1 MAGAKNITSK
11 GAQKYYYERDP
22 ILNSDGQQQNTS
34 WHGYLCESFGLKEGD
49 KILSKDF
56 QLFCEGKSLDEDR
69 IIKTTYADQ
78 ETNRTEHRAGLDLV
92 LSDPKSVS
100 HARLVLDDRRIDDV
114 RNKAYEAFINEL
126 QDRIYYR
133 ETTEGI
139 TKSVKAISG
148 GLIARFQHSTSRE
161 NDPQSHDHNI
171 ILNIVERNDGNGYR
185 ALDNSRIIADQR
197 YLDAIYKSEEAYGLK
212 QLGYGIVNHGNGKF
226 EIEGYPQEVLDQ
238 FSKRHQHIKE
248 TEQALKDA
256 GTLPYANDHQINNIA
271 TLESRPAKDTSISKE
286 ELKDSWLSQ
295 HAEIGISPETIKQNI
310 ERTGHD
316 VSKKEEVSA
325 IDCVSMAVADLTA
338 RESCFTRTDALRE
351 GLYLGMGALRD
362 KDVKQAFNELIKA
375 GTIQSLDFGKQIYS
389 SKEMIAIENNI
400 QKVFQTSDQQ
410 FKKVMS
416 IPEAEKYLERYER
429 KNKIDLT
436 AGQKEYF
443 YASIGGSGNLIVQGD
458 AGTGKTTA
466 IKAINE
472 ACKEKDITIIGIAKT
487 GKATAKLAESVDTA
501 MTIDKFLIQYSD
513 KSTNPQAKRMKL
525 IVDESSMTGSRE
537 TLKILKIAQR
547 DGLQIDLVGDRFQL
561 MSLSAGKPFNEL
573 QDRSGVKIVHLDEN
587 IRAKTAYAREIFKH
601 AASQDIPKAVEIIE
615 QAGKLYEIKDRAERL
630 EAIKNNACAKDNT
643 IILTSINVD
652 RNELNEM
659 IHQEKVAQGI
669 LKNEQTITVR
679 EPINVT
685 DSSKRFAYNY
695 KTNDYI
701 FASKPLPQM
710 NSGAEAKIVQIDS
723 ARNIIYGRIE
733 NKNKQDQPENIIS
746 IDTKLYGDRLSVY
759 QEKAVAFAEG
769 EQIIL
774 NKRDKVLSDDGK
786 SFTEVKNGYAGT
798 INSIE
803 HDGRIHATLEGDK
816 KVIIDPQNNKYF
828 DRGWAVTVYKSQG
841 ESRHNVII
849 NGSGERTNRNEF
861 YVAGSRSI
869 TDLHLYVDDKNQ
881 YIERSKIEQEKSS
894 TFDHHDKHLSLN
906 TDGRIDI
913 TDLIFDRSS
922 SKADRESDREIN
934 QKNEVIIEMKD
945 QSANNYGRMDITD
958 LIFDRSSS
966 KADRESDR
974 EINQKDEFIIK
985 TKDQSPERLLVPSA
999 SMEIEI

>member
-49 KILSKDF
+49 KILSKNF
-56 QLFCEGKSLDEDR
+56 QLFCEGKSLDEDQ

-133 ETTEGI
+133 ETNEGI
-139 TKSVKAISG
+139 TKSVKAING

-185 ALDNSRIIADQR
+185 ALDNTKIISDQR
-197 YLDAIYKSEEAYGLK
+197 YLDAVYKSEEAYGLK

-226 EIEGYPQEVLDQ
+226 EIEGYSQEVLDQ

-271 TLESRPAKDTSISKE
+271 TLESRPAKNTSISQE

-295 HAEIGISPETIKQNI
+295 HAEIGVSPETIKQNI
-310 ERTGHD
+310 ARTGHD
-316 VSKKEEVSA
+316 ISA
-325 IDCVSMAVADLTA
+325 TNKLSAVDCVSMAVADLTA

-389 SKEMIAIENNI
+389 SQEMIAIENNI
-400 QKVFQTSDQQ
+400 QDIFQTSDQT
-410 FKKVMS
+410 FKKVLS

-429 KNKIDLT
+429 KNQIDLT

-443 YASIGGSGNLIVQGD
+443 YASIGGNGNLIVQGD

-472 ACKEKDITIIGIAKT
+472 ACKEKDITVIGIAKT
-487 GKATAKLAESVDTA
+487 GKATAKLAESVDSA

-513 KSTNPQAKRMKL
+513 KSTNPHAKRMKL

-537 TLKILKIAQR
+537 TLKILNIAQR

-573 QDRSGVKIVHLDEN
+573 QDRSGVKIVRLGEN

-630 EAIKNNACAKDNT
+630 EAIKNDACIKDNT
-643 IILTSINVD
+643 IILTSVNVD

-659 IHQEKVAQGI
+659 IHQEKVARGI

-685 DSSKRFAYNY
+685 DSNKRFAYNY
-695 KTNDYI
+695 KINDYI
-701 FASKPLPQM
+701 FASKPIPQM
-710 NSGAEAKIVQIDS
+710 NSGTEAKIVKIDS

-733 NKNKQDQPENIIS
+733 NKQEQFPDQPGKIIS

-798 INSIE
+798 INSIDD
-803 HDGRIHATLEGDK
+803 DGKIHATLEGNK
-816 KVIIDPQNNKYF
+816 EVIIDPQNNKYF

-841 ESRHNVII
+841 ESRHHVII

-894 TFDHHDKHLSLN
+894 TFDHNDKNLSLN
-906 TDGRIDI
+906 TDSRIKKDTI
-913 TDLIFDRSS
+913 NFDHSL
-922 SKADRESDREIN
+922 SKADRESGLEIN
-934 QKNEVIIEMKD
+934 QK
-945 QSANNYGRMDITD
+945 G
-958 LIFDRSSS
+958 
-966 KADRESDR
+966 
-974 EINQKDEFIIK
+974 EFIIK
-985 TKDQSPERLLVPSA
+985 TKDQSPERLSAPSA
-999 SMEIEI
+999 SMEVEI

>member
-1 MAGAKNITSK
+1 MSGAKNITSK

-49 KILSKDF
+49 KILSRDF
-56 QLFCEGKSLDEDR
+56 QLFCEGKSLDEDQ

-78 ETNRTEHRAGLDLV
+78 ENNRTEHRAGLDLV

-114 RNKAYEAFINEL
+114 RNKAYEVFINEL

-133 ETTEGI
+133 ETSEGI

-197 YLDAIYKSEEAYGLK
+197 YLDAVYKSEEAYGLK

-248 TEQALKDA
+248 TEQALKNA

-286 ELKDSWLSQ
+286 ELKDSWHAQ
-295 HAEIGISPETIKQNI
+295 HAEIGISLETIKQNI
-310 ERTGHD
+310 ARTGHD
-316 VSKKEEVSA
+316 ISA
-325 IDCVSMAVADLTA
+325 ANKLSAVDCVSMAVTDLTA

-351 GLYLGMGALRD
+351 GLYLGMGTLRD

-400 QKVFQTSDQQ
+400 QDIFQTSEQQ

-416 IPEAEKYLERYER
+416 MPEAEKYLERYER
-429 KNKIDLT
+429 KNQIDLT

-443 YASIGGSGNLIVQGD
+443 YASIYGTGNLIVQGD

-472 ACKEKDITIIGIAKT
+472 ACKEKDITVIGIAKT

-513 KSTNPQAKRMKL
+513 KSTNPHARRMKL

-573 QDRSGVKIVHLDEN
+573 QDRSGVKIVRLGEN

-630 EAIKNNACAKDNT
+630 EAIKNNACTKDNT

-685 DSSKRFAYNY
+685 DSNKRFAYNY

-710 NSGAEAKIVQIDS
+710 NSGTEAKIVQIDS

-733 NKNKQDQPENIIS
+733 NKQEQFPDQPGKIIS

-759 QEKAVAFAEG
+759 QKKTVALAEG

-774 NKRDKVLSDDGK
+774 NKRDKVLSGDGK

-803 HDGRIHATLEGDK
+803 HDGKIHATLEGDK

-841 ESRHNVII
+841 ESCHNVII

-881 YIERSKIEQEKSS
+881 YMERSKIEQEKSS
-894 TFDHHDKHLSLN
+894 TFDHNDKNLSLN
-906 TDGRIDI
+906 TDGRIEKDTI
-913 TDLIFDRSS
+913 NFDRSS
-922 SKADRESDREIN
+922 SKADRES
-934 QKNEVIIEMKD
+934 
-945 QSANNYGRMDITD
+945 G
-958 LIFDRSSS
+958 L
-966 KADRESDR
+966 

-985 TKDQSPERLLVPSA
+985 TKDQSPERLPAPSA

>member
-1 MAGAKNITSK
+1 MSGAKNITSK

-56 QLFCEGKSLDEDR
+56 QLFCEGKSLDDNQ

-114 RNKAYEAFINEL
+114 RNKAYEVFINEL

-133 ETTEGI
+133 ETSEGI

-286 ELKDSWLSQ
+286 ELKDSWHAQ

-310 ERTGHD
+310 ARTGLD
-316 VSKKEEVSA
+316 ISA
-325 IDCVSMAVADLTA
+325 ANNLSAVDCVSMAVADLTA

-375 GTIQSLDFGKQIYS
+375 GTVQSLDFGKQIYS

-400 QKVFQTSDQQ
+400 QKVFQTSDHI
-410 FKKVMS
+410 FKEVLS
-416 IPEAEKYLERYER
+416 IPEADKYLERYER

-443 YASIGGSGNLIVQGD
+443 YASICGNGNLIVQGD

-472 ACKEKDITIIGIAKT
+472 ACKEKGITVIGIAKT

-513 KSTNPQAKRMKL
+513 KSTNPHAKRMKL

-537 TLKILKIAQR
+537 TLKILRIAQR

-573 QDRSGVKIVHLDEN
+573 QDRSGVKIVRLGEN

-615 QAGKLYEIKDRAERL
+615 QAGKLYEIKDRTERL

-659 IHQEKVAQGI
+659 IHQEKVAHGI

-685 DSSKRFAYNY
+685 DSNKRFAYNY

-710 NSGAEAKIVQIDS
+710 NSGTEAKIVQIDS

-733 NKNKQDQPENIIS
+733 NKQDQFPDQPGKIIS

-759 QEKAVAFAEG
+759 QKKTVALAEG

-774 NKRDKVLSDDGK
+774 NKRDKVLSGDGK

-803 HDGRIHATLEGDK
+803 HDGKIHATLEGDK

-841 ESRHNVII
+841 ESCHNVII

-881 YIERSKIEQEKSS
+881 YMERSKIEQEKSS
-894 TFDHHDKHLSLN
+894 TFDHNDKNLSLN
-906 TDGRIDI
+906 TDGRIEKDTI
-913 TDLIFDRSS
+913 NFDRSS
-922 SKADRESDREIN
+922 SKADRES
-934 QKNEVIIEMKD
+934 
-945 QSANNYGRMDITD
+945 G
-958 LIFDRSSS
+958 L
-966 KADRESDR
+966 
-974 EINQKDEFIIK
+974 EINQKDEFIIE
-985 TKDQSPERLLVPSA
+985 TKEQSAERLPAPSA

>member
-34 WHGYLCESFGLKEGD
+34 WHGCLCESFGLKEGD

-56 QLFCEGKSLDEDR
+56 QLFCEGKSLDDDQ

-100 HARLVLDDRRIDDV
+100 HARIVLDDRRIDDV
-114 RNKAYEAFINEL
+114 RNKAYEVFINEL

-133 ETTEGI
+133 ETNEGI

-185 ALDNSRIIADQR
+185 ALDNSRIISDQR

-271 TLESRPAKDTSISKE
+271 TLESRPAKNTSISQE

-295 HAEIGISPETIKQNI
+295 HAEIGVSPETIQQNI
-310 ERTGHD
+310 ARAGHD
-316 VSKKEEVSA
+316 ISA
-325 IDCVSMAVADLTA
+325 TNKLSAVDCVSMAVTDLTA

-351 GLYLGMGALRD
+351 GLYLGMGSLRD

-375 GTIQSLDFGKQIYS
+375 GTIQSLDFQKQIYS

-400 QKVFQTSDQQ
+400 QDIFQTSEQI
-410 FKKVMS
+410 FKKVLSM
-416 IPEAEKYLERYER
+416 PEAEKYLERYER

-443 YASIGGSGNLIVQGD
+443 YASICGTGNLIVQGD

-513 KSTNPQAKRMKL
+513 KSTNPHAKRMKL

-537 TLKILKIAQR
+537 TLKLLKIAQR

-573 QDRSGVKIVHLDEN
+573 QDRSGVKIVRLDEN

-601 AASQDIPKAVEIIE
+601 AANQDIPKAVKIIE

-630 EAIKNNACAKDNT
+630 EAIKNNACTKDNT

-659 IHQEKVAQGI
+659 IHQEKVAHGI

-685 DSSKRFAYNY
+685 DSNKRFAYNY

-710 NSGAEAKIVQIDS
+710 NSGTEAKIVQIDS
-723 ARNIIYGRIE
+723 AKNIIYGRIE
-733 NKNKQDQPENIIS
+733 NKNKQDQSLDQPEKIIS
-746 IDTKLYGDRLSVY
+746 IDAKLYGDRLSVY

-774 NKRDKVLSDDGK
+774 NKRDKVLSGDGK

-803 HDGRIHATLEGDK
+803 HDGKIHATLEGDK
-816 KVIIDPQNNKYF
+816 KVILDPDNNKYF

-869 TDLHLYVDDKNQ
+869 TDLHLYVDDKDQ
-881 YIERSKIEQEKSS
+881 YIERSKIEQGKSS
-894 TFDHHDKHLSLN
+894 TFDHDDKNITLK
-906 TDGRIDI
+906 TDSRIEKDTI
-913 TDLIFDRSS
+913 NFDRSL
-922 SKADRESDREIN
+922 SKSDHESGLEIN
-934 QKNEVIIEMKD
+934 QNNELIIETKD
-945 QSANNYGRMDITD
+945 QSA
-958 LIFDRSSS
+958 
-966 KADRESDR
+966 
-974 EINQKDEFIIK
+974 
-985 TKDQSPERLLVPSA
+985 ERLPAPSA
-999 SMEIEI
+999 SMEMEI

>member
-1 MAGAKNITSK
+1 
-11 GAQKYYYERDP
+11 
-22 ILNSDGQQQNTS
+22 
-34 WHGYLCESFGLKEGD
+34 
-49 KILSKDF
+49 
-56 QLFCEGKSLDEDR
+56 
-69 IIKTTYADQ
+69 
-78 ETNRTEHRAGLDLV
+78 
-92 LSDPKSVS
+92 
-100 HARLVLDDRRIDDV
+100 
-114 RNKAYEAFINEL
+114 
-126 QDRIYYR
+126 
-133 ETTEGI
+133 
-139 TKSVKAISG
+139 
-148 GLIARFQHSTSRE
+148 
-161 NDPQSHDHNI
+161 
-171 ILNIVERNDGNGYR
+171 VERNDGNGYR
-185 ALDNSRIIADQR
+185 ALDNTKIISDQR
-197 YLDAIYKSEEAYGLK
+197 YLDAVYKSEEAYGLK

-226 EIEGYPQEVLDQ
+226 EIEGYSQEVLDQ

-286 ELKDSWLSQ
+286 ELKDSWYAQ
-295 HAEIGISPETIKQNI
+295 HSEIGISPETIKQNI
-310 ERTGHD
+310 ARTGHD
-316 VSKKEEVSA
+316 ISKKEGMSA

-400 QKVFQTSDQQ
+400 QKVFQTSDQI
-410 FKKVMS
+410 FKKVLSM
-416 IPEAEKYLERYER
+416 PEAEKYLERYER

-443 YASIGGSGNLIVQGD
+443 YASICGNGNLIVQGD

-466 IKAINE
+466 IRAINE
-472 ACKEKDITIIGIAKT
+472 ACKEKDITVIGIAKT
-487 GKATAKLAESVDTA
+487 GKATAKLAESVDSA

-513 KSTNPQAKRMKL
+513 KSTNPHAKRMKL

-573 QDRSGVKIVHLDEN
+573 QDRSGIKIVRLDEN

-659 IHQEKVAQGI
+659 IHQEKVGQGI

-685 DSSKRFAYNY
+685 DSNKRFAYNY

-710 NSGAEAKIVQIDS
+710 NSGTEAKIVQIDS

-733 NKNKQDQPENIIS
+733 NKQDQFPDQPEKIIS

-759 QEKAVAFAEG
+759 QEKTVTFAEG

-803 HDGRIHATLEGDK
+803 HDGKIHATLESDK
-816 KVIIDPQNNKYF
+816 KVIIDPNNNKYF

-881 YIERSKIEQEKSS
+881 YMERSKIEQEKSS
-894 TFDHHDKHLSLN
+894 TFDHNDKSLSFN
-906 TDGRIDI
+906 ADGRINI
-913 TDLIFDRSS
+913 TDLIFERSS
-922 SKADRESDREIN
+922 SKADRESNREIN

-945 QSANNYGRMDITD
+945 QSAKNYGRIDITD

-985 TKDQSPERLLVPSA
+985 TKDQSPERLPAPSA

>member
-34 WHGYLCESFGLKEGD
+34 WHGYLCESLGLKEGD

-56 QLFCEGKSLDEDR
+56 QLFCEGKSLDGDQ

-133 ETTEGI
+133 ETNEGI

-148 GLIARFQHSTSRE
+148 GLVARFQHSTSRE

-286 ELKDSWLSQ
+286 ELKDSWYAQ

-310 ERTGHD
+310 ARTGLD
-316 VSKKEEVSA
+316 ISKKEEISA
-325 IDCVSMAVADLTA
+325 IDCMSMAVADLTA

-400 QKVFQTSDQQ
+400 QDIFQTSDQI
-410 FKKVMS
+410 FKEVLS

-429 KNKIDLT
+429 KNKFDLT

-443 YASIGGSGNLIVQGD
+443 YASICGSGNLIVQGD

-472 ACKEKDITIIGIAKT
+472 ACKEKDITVIGIAKT

-513 KSTNPQAKRMKL
+513 QSTNPHARRMKL

-573 QDRSGVKIVHLDEN
+573 QDRSGVEIVHLDEN
-587 IRAKTAYAREIFKH
+587 IRAKTAY
-601 AASQDIPKAVEIIE
+601 
-615 QAGKLYEIKDRAERL
+615 
-630 EAIKNNACAKDNT
+630 
-643 IILTSINVD
+643 
-652 RNELNEM
+652 
-659 IHQEKVAQGI
+659 
-669 LKNEQTITVR
+669 
-679 EPINVT
+679 
-685 DSSKRFAYNY
+685 
-695 KTNDYI
+695 
-701 FASKPLPQM
+701 
-710 NSGAEAKIVQIDS
+710 
-723 ARNIIYGRIE
+723 
-733 NKNKQDQPENIIS
+733 
-746 IDTKLYGDRLSVY
+746 
-759 QEKAVAFAEG
+759 
-769 EQIIL
+769 
-774 NKRDKVLSDDGK
+774 
-786 SFTEVKNGYAGT
+786 
-798 INSIE
+798 
-803 HDGRIHATLEGDK
+803 
-816 KVIIDPQNNKYF
+816 
-828 DRGWAVTVYKSQG
+828 
-841 ESRHNVII
+841 
-849 NGSGERTNRNEF
+849 
-861 YVAGSRSI
+861 
-869 TDLHLYVDDKNQ
+869 
-881 YIERSKIEQEKSS
+881 
-894 TFDHHDKHLSLN
+894 
-906 TDGRIDI
+906 
-913 TDLIFDRSS
+913 
-922 SKADRESDREIN
+922 
-934 QKNEVIIEMKD
+934 
-945 QSANNYGRMDITD
+945 
-958 LIFDRSSS
+958 
-966 KADRESDR
+966 
-974 EINQKDEFIIK
+974 
-985 TKDQSPERLLVPSA
+985 
-999 SMEIEI
+999 

>member
-34 WHGYLCESFGLKEGD
+34 WHGYLCESLGLKEGD
-49 KILSKDF
+49 KILSRDF
-56 QLFCEGKSLDEDR
+56 QLFCEGKSLDDNQ

-114 RNKAYEAFINEL
+114 RNKAYEVFINEL

-197 YLDAIYKSEEAYGLK
+197 YLDAVYKSEEAYGLK

-295 HAEIGISPETIKQNI
+295 HSEIGISPETIQQNI
-310 ERTGHD
+310 ARAGHD
-316 VSKKEEVSA
+316 VSQKEEVSA
-325 IDCVSMAVADLTA
+325 IDCVSMAVTDLTA

-400 QKVFQTSDQQ
+400 QDIFQTSDQQ

-416 IPEAEKYLERYER
+416 MPEAEKYLERYER

-443 YASIGGSGNLIVQGD
+443 YASICGNGNLIVQGD

-472 ACKEKDITIIGIAKT
+472 ACKEKDITVIGIAKT

-501 MTIDKFLIQYSD
+501 MTIDKFLLQYSD
-513 KSTNPQAKRMKL
+513 KSTNPHAKRMKL

-573 QDRSGVKIVHLDEN
+573 QDRSGVKIVRLDEN

-630 EAIKNNACAKDNT
+630 EAIKNNACTKDNT

-685 DSSKRFAYNY
+685 DSNKRFAYNY
-695 KTNDYI
+695 KINDYI

-710 NSGAEAKIVQIDS
+710 NSGTEAKIVQIDS

-733 NKNKQDQPENIIS
+733 NKNKQGSVRKDYFHRHKIIWRS
-746 IDTKLYGDRLSVY
+746 AFRLS
-759 QEKAVAFAEG
+759 
-769 EQIIL
+769 
-774 NKRDKVLSDDGK
+774 GK
-786 SFTEVKNGYAGT
+786 
-798 INSIE
+798 NSSVC
-803 HDGRIHATLEGDK
+803 R
-816 KVIIDPQNNKYF
+816 
-828 DRGWAVTVYKSQG
+828 R
-841 ESRHNVII
+841 
-849 NGSGERTNRNEF
+849 
-861 YVAGSRSI
+861 
-869 TDLHLYVDDKNQ
+869 
-881 YIERSKIEQEKSS
+881 
-894 TFDHHDKHLSLN
+894 
-906 TDGRIDI
+906 
-913 TDLIFDRSS
+913 
-922 SKADRESDREIN
+922 
-934 QKNEVIIEMKD
+934 
-945 QSANNYGRMDITD
+945 
-958 LIFDRSSS
+958 
-966 KADRESDR
+966 
-974 EINQKDEFIIK
+974 
-985 TKDQSPERLLVPSA
+985 
-999 SMEIEI
+999 